1 MKFNKYHN
9 LVILALIAL
18 SCVFLSNLV
27 VRAVQMAGPGMSGG
41 EMMVDDIAGASRIVV
56 KNMNDSEMASAQM
69 NMVND
74 EGKKLSIGIGSS
86 NLSVAG
92 TEGANSGALLLE
104 SDANLAFAM
113 LYRNAFIWKINTLDN
128 GVLSNLVEI
137 MRLNS
142 WGLNVDGNLQ
152 ADNYYSGDGS
162 QGITQDVQLTTVG
175 GGLCTLTIKDGLITN
190 IVC

>member
-1 MKFNKYHN
+1 MKFGKLYNIIILLLIGFI
-9 LVILALIAL
+9 LVF
-18 SCVFLSNLV
+18 CSNLIT
-27 VRAVQMAGPGMSGG
+27 RAVQMGGSGMSGG
-41 EMMVDDIAGASRIVV
+41 EVLIDDIAGASRIVV

-74 EGKKLSIGIGSS
+74 QGEKLSIGIGSS

-92 TEGANSGALLLE
+92 TEGPNSGALLLE

-113 LYRNAFIWKINTLDN
+113 LFRNAFIWKINTLDD
-128 GVLSNLVEI
+128 GDLSNLIEI

-142 WGLNVDGNLQ
+142 MGLNIDANLQ
-152 ADNYYSGDGS
+152 ADDYYSGDGS
-162 QGITQDVQLTTVG
+162 QGITEVVQLTTVG

-190 IVC
+190 LAC